1 MIARGSVFRRCGCT
15 EIREGKRVQ
24 LGQSCR
30 KLRRANG
37 SWANHGTWAYAVRV
51 NGPDGKRTMK
61 RQAGYDTKEAAQEA
75 LDAVR
80 NDAAR
85 GFVSSDKLTVGDYL
99 CEWVSH
105 KTNLKSNTLDHY
117 QRYVE
122 NVFVPYL
129 GHLRLRDLRPA
140 HVQKMFQDLRSS
152 RGTLGRSSAQRMR
165 AVLRSALTDALRA
178 SLVTTNAAALTKID
192 SARTPRAAVWTK
204 AREADWRSEVDRLVA
219 NDHTRDEAR
228 RMANRPSSSMV
239 WTPAHLGQFL
249 DSISD
254 HDLYA
259 LFWIV
264 AHCGLRRGEVCAL
277 RWADLN
283 DDATLSIERQLVTTP
298 TGVIEDTPKS
308 EASGRTV
315 AIGKAGVDVLK
326 AHRVAQAERH
336 MAWGLGQAS
345 GYMFTQYDGKPYNP
359 NRITKLFRELV
370 AEADLPPIR
379 LHDLR
384 HTAASLMLASGQ
396 DMKVVSTVLGHSD
409 ITVTANIYA
418 SVYEDAAHAAVEA
431 MTALIPRAR

>member
-1 MIARGSVFRRCGCT
+1 VTGLD
-15 EIREGKRVQ
+15 GKRV
-24 LGQSCR
+24 
-30 KLRRANG
+30 
-37 SWANHGTWAYAVRV
+37 
-51 NGPDGKRTMK
+51 MK

-85 GFVSSDKLTVGDYL
+85 GIVSNDKLTVGDYL
-99 CEWVSH
+99 REWVSH
-105 KTNLKSNTLDHY
+105 KTDLKPNTLAHY

-129 GHLRLRDLRPA
+129 GHHRLRDLRPA
-140 HVQKMFQDLRSS
+140 HVHQMFEDVRSS
-152 RGTLGRSSAQRMR
+152 RGALGQSNAQRMR

-192 SARTPRAAVWTK
+192 SARSPRAAVWTK
-204 AREADWRSEVDRLVA
+204 AREAEWRAQVVSQIA
-219 NDHTRDEAR
+219 NGHTPEDAR
-228 RMANRPSSSMV
+228 RKVERPSSSMV
-239 WTPAHLGQFL
+239 WTPAHLGLFL

-264 AHCGLRRGEVCAL
+264 AHTGLRRGEVCGL
-277 RWADLN
+277 KWADVN

-298 TGVIEDTPKS
+298 TGVVEDTPKS
-308 EASGRTV
+308 EASGRVV
-315 AIGKAGVDVLK
+315 AIGKAGMDVLK
-326 AHRVAQAERH
+326 AHRIAQAERH
-336 MAWGLGQAS
+336 LAWGLGQAS

-370 AEADLPPIR
+370 AEAALPPIR

-418 SVYEDAAHAAVEA
+418 SVYDDAAHAAVEA
-431 MTALIPRAR
+431 LTALIPRAR